1 MSEEKRRAQN
11 RRWTTLVAAL
21 SAAIM
26 TLDITIVNIAL
37 PQMGLALSASLA
49 QLQWVINGY
58 TLSFAGLLLLAGAL
72 SDRLGR
78 RRIFLTGNALFMLA
92 SLVCALSPTIELLIA
107 ARVAQGAGGAMVLGT
122 ALALIASACEGE
134 PARVR
139 AGAVGL
145 FAAGGAV
152 SAATGPLLGGMLIQ
166 WASWPWLFAINVP
179 VALLIIVITL
189 LRVREKP
196 LPAPRYPLDAAG
208 ALLVTL
214 ALFSLNYAALNF
226 SARAPRQTDVL

>member
-78 RRIFLTGNALFMLA
+78 RRIFLA
-92 SLVCALSPTIELLIA
+92 
-107 ARVAQGAGGAMVLGT
+107 
-122 ALALIASACEGE
+122 
-134 PARVR
+134 
-139 AGAVGL
+139 
-145 FAAGGAV
+145 
-152 SAATGPLLGGMLIQ
+152 
-166 WASWPWLFAINVP
+166 
-179 VALLIIVITL
+179 
-189 LRVREKP
+189 
-196 LPAPRYPLDAAG
+196 
-208 ALLVTL
+208 
-214 ALFSLNYAALNF
+214 
-226 SARAPRQTDVL
+226 

>member
-78 RRIFLTGNALFMLA
+78 RRIFLAGNALFMLA

-107 ARVAQGAGGAMVLGT
+107 ARVAQGAGGAMVLG
-122 ALALIASACEGE
+122 LSLIH
-134 PARVR
+134 
-139 AGAVGL
+139 
-145 FAAGGAV
+145 
-152 SAATGPLLGGMLIQ
+152 I
-166 WASWPWLFAINVP
+166 
-179 VALLIIVITL
+179 
-189 LRVREKP
+189 
-196 LPAPRYPLDAAG
+196 
-208 ALLVTL
+208 
-214 ALFSLNYAALNF
+214 
-226 SARAPRQTDVL
+226 